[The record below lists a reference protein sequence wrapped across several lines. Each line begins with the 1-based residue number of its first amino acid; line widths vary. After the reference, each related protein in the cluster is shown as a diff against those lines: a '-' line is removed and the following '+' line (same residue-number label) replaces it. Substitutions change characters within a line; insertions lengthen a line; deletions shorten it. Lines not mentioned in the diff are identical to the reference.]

1 MAWSVQLQ
9 DTVCSFFKKGCWKIK
24 KWRVKLHVTTPKGT
38 EGSFR
43 VTVQRPLDSIK
54 IWENVAI
61 GTRHCR
67 FDKFLDL
74 FDLLKCIDYWM
85 PRFTFE
91 ILVCTDHEYVPFFD
105 NLSWNNCILQA
116 LIAMQLMTN
125 YCFASD
131 FLLKSIIIKLSSAGF
146 QNRNLCRF

>member
-1 MAWSVQLQ
+1 MICTTARYCVQLFQ
-9 DTVCSFFKKGCWKIK
+9 ERLLKNK

-38 EGSFR
+38 EGSFQ

-74 FDLLKCIDYWM
+74 FDLSKCIDYWM

-91 ILVCTDHEYVPFFD
+91 ILVCAEYVLFFD
-105 NLSWNNCILQA
+105 NLSWNSCILQA
-116 LIAMQLMTN
+116 LIAMPLMTN
-125 YCFASD
+125 FCFASG
-131 FLLKSIIIKLSSAGF
+131 FLLKNIIIKLSSAGI

>member
-38 EGSFR
+38 KGSFR
-43 VTVQRPLDSIK
+43 VTVQRPLDSME

-74 FDLLKCIDYWM
+74 FDLLKYIDYWM

-105 NLSWNNCILQA
+105 NLSWNSCILQA

-131 FLLKSIIIKLSSAGF
+131 FLLKSIIIKLSSAGI
-146 QNRNLCRF
+146 QNRNFCRF